1 MTLTCGHDVE
11 EVAGDTRRLARI
23 DMSRQVRLFEP
34 FTGEF
39 LPAMTCNVSSE
50 GVCLMVT
57 GGNDLRPGRFV
68 TLHGMP
74 AMGPRL
80 SGSAERAATARVVWA
95 RPDALDPS
103 ITRIGLQ
110 LYSPA
115 AAVAA

>member
-11 EVAGDTRRLARI
+11 ETAGDTRRLARI
-23 DMSRQVRLFEP
+23 DMSREVRLFEP

-39 LPAMTCNVSSE
+39 LPAVTCNASSE
-50 GVCLMVT
+50 GVCLLVT
-57 GGNDLRPGRFV
+57 VSNDLRPGRFV
-68 TLHGMP
+68 TLHGLP
-74 AMGPRL
+74 VIGPRL
-80 SGSAERAATARVVWA
+80 SGTGDRATTARVVWA
-95 RPDALDPS
+95 KPDALDAS